1 MTTRLEIGGSNY
13 PLAVNIPMYINFVLA
28 DVREPDKR
36 NSSFSKTIQLYGTNE
51 VNKLFENCFDV
62 NCSLAT
68 FNPNKKIEARYFA
81 NSVLVFEG
89 SLQILS
95 ITLKPGNLIVYDCCI
110 IGLEN
115 GIFLTLGDK
124 MLSELDFSAYDH
136 VYSRANII
144 ASDAS
149 MVTSTGYY
157 YPTNIDNG
165 TSVGEG
171 EYKVENFIPCFYAY
185 EYIKKII
192 EDNGYTYSSSF
203 LTGSFFK
210 RLIIY
215 PNFNAIKLNTTQIDN
230 QQFHVGLNADIP
242 IVVASLTTF
251 NFNNETGGFF
261 DIGNQVSGT
270 TAILNENGYYN
281 IAAKIK
287 MKLSFTH
294 TDATVTYAVFTNPL
308 TNIQINRSTD
318 GGGTYPSLVNSNQFI
333 GGSAVLNINK
343 ATDYFYEN
351 AVASDV
357 QFQNA
362 GYRFQ
367 VVHLY
372 SLTNVKYYNASNVEI
387 TTGTGTIVFNAL
399 SGFGNTSMY
408 AIVDGNVAA
417 DGNTLDANKLIPI
430 NIKQKDFFKS
440 ILQMF
445 NLFVDFDRTNKTNL
459 IIEPYSDFFTT
470 DVVDWNNRTDL
481 NKDIKINPIGLLD
494 AKRYIYKYKDDK
506 DYYNTKYKDKWNETY
521 GSEIID
527 VDNDFLKTD
536 KVSELIFSP
545 SPTVANR
552 TLQRNDIKIYK
563 NQDTRAAEVPNIRI
577 LVANG
582 VKTCINDWTFK
593 SVGLSD
599 VVTNSYNDALME
611 DDDLFP
617 IGTLQFGYPKELFY
631 DYVQAAFAQ
640 YTLYNAYHQPQ
651 IDNITNKNSKVD
663 IRYLWINQNEIN
675 QFSFRK
681 RYFIDNSY
689 FIINK
694 IVNYNPI
701 NEGSVQVE
709 LIKLLTL

>member
-13 PLAVNIPMYINFVLA
+13 PLAVNIPMYINFMLS

-51 VNKLFENCFDV
+51 VNKLFENIFNV
-62 NCSLAT
+62 NTSLNT
-68 FNPNKKIEARYFA
+68 FNPNQKIEARYFA

-89 SLQILS
+89 SLQLLS
-95 ITLKPGNLIVYDCCI
+95 ITLKPNNLIVYDCII

-124 MLSELDFSAYDH
+124 MLTELDFSAYDH

-157 YPTNIDNG
+157 YPTNVDNG
-165 TSVGEG
+165 TSVDVD
-171 EYKVENFIPCFYAY
+171 EYKVENFLPCFYAY
-185 EYIKKII
+185 EYVKKII
-192 EDNGYTYSSSF
+192 EDNGYTYTSSF

-215 PNFNAIKLNTTQIDN
+215 PNFNQIKLSQTQIDN
-230 QQFHVGLNADIP
+230 QQFYVGLNADIP

-251 NFNNETGGFF
+251 NYNNESGDFF

-281 IAAKIK
+281 MVAKIK

-294 TDATVTYAVFTNPL
+294 TDATVAYAIFTNPL
-308 TNIQINRSTD
+308 TDIQINRSTD
-318 GGGTYPSLVNSNQFI
+318 GGATYPALVNSNQFI
-333 GGSAVLNINK
+333 GGSASLQINK

-367 VVHLY
+367 CVHLY

-387 TTGTGTIVFNAL
+387 LTGTGTIVFNAL
-399 SGFGNTSMY
+399 SGDANTSFY
-408 AIVDGNVAA
+408 AIVNGNVAA
-417 DGNTLDANKLIPI
+417 DGNTLEANKCLPT

-445 NLFVDFDRTNKTNL
+445 NLFVDFDRTNKANL
-459 IIEPYSDFFTT
+459 IIEPYRDFFTDT
-470 DVVDWNNRTDL
+470 VVDWNNRTDL
-481 NKDIKINPIGLLD
+481 NKDIKVNPIGLLD
-494 AKRYIYKYKDDK
+494 AKRYIFKYKDDK

-536 KVSELIFSP
+536 KVNEVIFSA
-545 SPTVANR
+545 SPTVANYV
-552 TLQRNDIKIYK
+552 LQRNDIRIYK

-577 LVANG
+577 LIANG
-582 VKTCINDWTFK
+582 VKTSINPFVFK
-593 SVGLSD
+593 GVGLSD
-599 VVTNSYNDALME
+599 LSTNSHNEALME
-611 DDDLFP
+611 DNDLFP
-617 IGTLQFGYPKELFY
+617 TGTLQFGYPKELFY
-631 DYVQAAFAQ
+631 DYVNPSFAQ
-640 YTLYNAYHQPQ
+640 YTLYNVYHEPQ
-651 IDNITNKNSKVD
+651 ISNIINKNSKVD
-663 IRYLWINQNEIN
+663 VRYLWINTNEIN

-681 RYFIDNSY
+681 RYFIDNCY

-694 IVNYNPI
+694 IVNYNPLTPS
-701 NEGSVQVE
+701 SVQVE
-709 LIKLLTL
+709 LIRLINL